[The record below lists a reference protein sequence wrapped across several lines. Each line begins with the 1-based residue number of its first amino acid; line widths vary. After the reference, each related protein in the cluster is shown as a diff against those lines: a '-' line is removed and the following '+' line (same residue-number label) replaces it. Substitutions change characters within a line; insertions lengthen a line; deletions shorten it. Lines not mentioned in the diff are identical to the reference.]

1 MKVNRD
7 IVQGLMG
14 HKPNDELANNYAGVI
29 INEELP
35 NVLQNP
41 EAFAETGFATTKGG
55 KVGLEVDLLDEDQ
68 RAKLADEYLET
79 QSAELEARKA
89 TAGATTAEMGLR
101 QQAATVERAA
111 GMPEEIAAETTIA
124 EGKAQ
129 IEQVQSEA
137 RKTARVEA
145 DAKKGGDLRGMLRNI
160 LNKDTLQSAAVAV
173 PVIADTLSRLP
184 MVGGAAELGF
194 GLFERSQQP
203 PLPEGEGPF
212 LVSDTDSYSLATQY
226 GAAQA
231 ERFGL
236 PPTAGKLAGAAA
248 EFFTGAPSAIMER
261 RGKDIE
267 YVEPSMLREARQSR
281 EARESRD
288 EFGNLDPDT
297 GLPPQPRGM
306 LEAGNAPSKVREARG
321 RALRGETTSMLD
333 VQPQTL

>member
-1 MKVNRD
+1 
-7 IVQGLMG
+7 
-14 HKPNDELANNYAGVI
+14 
-29 INEELP
+29 
-35 NVLQNP
+35 
-41 EAFAETGFATTKGG
+41 
-55 KVGLEVDLLDEDQ
+55 
-68 RAKLADEYLET
+68 
-79 QSAELEARKA
+79 
-89 TAGATTAEMGLR
+89 
-101 QQAATVERAA
+101 
-111 GMPEEIAAETTIA
+111 
-124 EGKAQ
+124 
-129 IEQVQSEA
+129 
-137 RKTARVEA
+137 
-145 DAKKGGDLRGMLRNI
+145 
-160 LNKDTLQSAAVAV
+160 
-173 PVIADTLSRLP
+173 

-194 GLFERSQQP
+194 NLFERSQQP

-231 ERFGL
+231 ERLGL
-236 PPTAGKLAGAAA
+236 PPAVGKLAGATA

-297 GLPPQPRGM
+297 GLPPQPRGSM
-306 LEAGNAPSKVREARG
+306 LEAGDASSKVREARG